1 MMIYR
6 IIVGEIKSLHISQK
20 PDTQPSMSFLSVRKR
35 SNCLWLLPALL
46 LQMSCDFIGESN
58 ARVQS
63 TASEVAEYV
72 VVEWTDLMPE
82 DDLQALLNPPDYLT
96 EVEEGSAEDQRL
108 YEQLAASRASGNFDN
123 LDRYQQ
129 ALLSTD
135 FRAEFDNKNIRI
147 AGYLVPLEYRG
158 AELVTQAL
166 LVPYFGACI
175 HLPPPPPNQV
185 ILLNASQ
192 GIELDDM
199 YHPYWLSG
207 TLNTSLRES
216 ELATSAYEMNVAA
229 YELYSE

>member
-1 MMIYR
+1 
-6 IIVGEIKSLHISQK
+6 
-20 PDTQPSMSFLSVRKR
+20 
-35 SNCLWLLPALL
+35 
-46 LQMSCDFIGESN
+46 
-58 ARVQS
+58 
-63 TASEVAEYV
+63 
-72 VVEWTDLMPE
+72 MPE

-108 YEQLAASRASGNFDN
+108 FEQLAASREAGDFDN

-129 ALLSTD
+129 ALLSTN

-147 AGYLVPLEYRG
+147 AGYLVPLEYQS

-192 GIELDDM
+192 GIELGDM

-207 TLNTSLRES
+207 ILKTSLHES
-216 ELATSAYEMNVAA
+216 ELATSAYEMNVAT